1 MVVVVGRVL
10 GRVLPLVVVVVVVAT
25 TYRRAAVVV
34 VMVVVRGKIITRIQ
48 TCFLGPILDPGQT
61 QGYV

>member
-1 MVVVVGRVL
+1 VL
-10 GRVLPLVVVVVVVAT
+10 GRVLPLVVVVAVAVT

-34 VMVVVRGKIITRIQ
+34 MMVVVMGEIIIRIQ
-48 TCFLGPILDPGQT
+48 TQFLDPGWT